1 MNRRDL
7 LQVIGGAVTLE
18 ALSAL
23 APQRLLALGEEIHR
37 SAVPL
42 ERTGQPALI
51 AALSE
56 RILPESDTPGAIAV
70 GVPGFIEV
78 IIHHW
83 MTDEERARLEKGLAA
98 IDAAA
103 TSRFSGEFANLTIDQ
118 QTTLIGEWDKAQ
130 QREPGSA
137 ADAYGR
143 IKDMTVYGYFTSK
156 PIVENVLQLKR
167 MPGRYNGCIT
177 V

>member
-23 APQRLLALGEEIHR
+23 APERLLAFGEEIHR
-37 SAVPL
+37 RAIPL
-42 ERTGQPALI
+42 GLAGHPALI
-51 AALSE
+51 AAVSE
-56 RILPESDTPGAIAV
+56 RILPESETPGAIAV

-78 IIHHW
+78 IVHHW
-83 MTDEERARLEKGLAA
+83 MTDEERERFEKGLAA

-103 TSRFSGEFANLTIDQ
+103 NARFKGDFANLTNEQ
-118 QTTLIGEWDKAQ
+118 QDTLIAEWDTTQ
-130 QREPGSA
+130 QREAGSA
-137 ADAYGR
+137 ADAYDR

-156 PIVENVLQLKR
+156 PVVENVLQLKR